1 MPSLGIAS
9 DLVLIV
15 VAAFVGGVIAHRL
28 RLPLLVGYVL
38 AGVVVGPHTA
48 GPTVVA
54 VGDIEKLAEI
64 GVALLLFALG
74 LEISLKDLHPV
85 RWIAFLG
92 GPIQILATGAFGYAL
107 GTRVLGFGATDSIW
121 FGAMI
126 SLSSTMVVLRTIASG
141 GVLGTLSSRV
151 MIGLLII
158 QDLAVVPMLIALPE
172 LDHLERAAGR
182 VGLAMLQASAF
193 LALMIFAGTRVI
205 PAVLKKI
212 IGWNSRELFLVA
224 VVALGV
230 GVGYGTH
237 LFGLSFAFGAFVA
250 GLVMS
255 ESELSHQ
262 ALGNIVP
269 LRDVFGLLFFC
280 SVGMLFDPRF
290 LLDNAPRIAIVVSCV
305 VAGKIVIFGLLCRAF
320 GYGNMAPWVVGF
332 GLSQIGEFSFLLA
345 RAGLQ
350 RGSISNDLYSLMLTA
365 TVLSLLISPALS
377 AAAGPVYRLWR
388 RMRPQAE
395 PLRTISLPRKELSDH
410 VIIAGA
416 GRTGRVIAGMLRD
429 AHIPY
434 MAIELEY
441 AEAMR
446 LRSEGHPVIW
456 GDAGNPVILEAA
468 NVAGARLLVIAF
480 PDPAGARVAV
490 VEGRRANPK
499 MRIVARAAYGSHV
512 RQLRELGVEEAVQ
525 PESEAG
531 LAMVRKALEEFGL
544 EGEEIAGRMST
555 ARAQL
560 YNSPRE

>member
-28 RLPLLVGYVL
+28 RLPLLIGYVL

-54 VGDIEKLAEI
+54 VGVIEKLAEI

-92 GPIQILATGAFGYAL
+92 GPIQILATGAFGYVL
-107 GTRVLGFGATDSIW
+107 GTRVLGLGATDSIW

-182 VGLAMLQASAF
+182 VGLAVLQASAF

-205 PAVLKKI
+205 PAVLKTI

-290 LLDNAPRIAIVVSCV
+290 LLDNAPRIAIVVGCV

-350 RGSISNDLYSLMLTA
+350 GGSISNDLYSLMLTA

-388 RMRPQAE
+388 RIRPQAE
-395 PLRTISLPRKELSDH
+395 PLRTISLPRKELSGH
-410 VIIAGA
+410 VIVAGA

-434 MAIELEY
+434 VAIELEY

-468 NVAGARLLVIAF
+468 NVADARLLVIAF

-490 VEGRRANPK
+490 VEGRRANPT

-544 EGEEIAGRMST
+544 KGEEIAGRMST

-560 YNSPRE
+560 YDAPRE